1 MIAQRYPKKRSGFI
15 HIPYLPEQTLD
26 KRNMPSMSQEMMV
39 EAVTAAVEAIVESED
54 SGLISAA
61 KALIA
66 SK

>member
-1 MIAQRYPKKRSGFI
+1 
-15 HIPYLPEQTLD
+15 
-26 KRNMPSMSQEMMV
+26 MMV